1 MTTLGN
7 PRCPIPT
14 ADPQTGWEIL
24 QTFVQ
29 ERSPLEA
36 LRTMRDHLGYI
47 FQVALPG
54 FRPIVLNGPKYNR
67 YLLISG
73 RENFHWRTE
82 SDPVTRLLRHG
93 VLVED
98 GESHD
103 LVRSP
108 MDDALSRKRV
118 NGYTE
123 VFWRSTDAIS
133 SQWEDGV
140 TVDMLVEMRK
150 IALLILMQSLFQVD
164 LRPDLERLFDSI
176 IRVIKYISPGTW
188 LIWPKFPR
196 PGYRRSIRQVDEYL
210 YGIIRDRREN
220 PNGKAD
226 LLTRMV
232 RDPQFNDDLI
242 RDQLLT
248 LLIAGHDTSTALL
261 AWVLYLLG
269 KHPKAL
275 AQAQNEADSVLGAE
289 PPTNDSI
296 KELRYLDLVIKET
309 LRLYPPIHVGN
320 RKSAVDVSL
329 DGYHIPKDS
338 RVMYSIYLTHRD
350 PEYWSNPE
358 SFKPERFDRA
368 QGQKPTAYA
377 YLPFGGGPRTCVGA
391 AFAQLEAKTVLARLL
406 QVFDLELLSE
416 NIRPHMGAT
425 LEPHP
430 DVRMRVH
437 HRSVML

>member
-1 MTTLGN
+1 L
-7 PRCPIPT
+7 
-14 ADPQTGWEIL
+14 
-24 QTFVQ
+24 V
-29 ERSPLEA
+29 
-36 LRTMRDHLGYI
+36 
-47 FQVALPG
+47 
-54 FRPIVLNGPKYNR
+54 
-67 YLLISG
+67 SG
-73 RENFHWRTE
+73 REYFHWRTE
-82 SDPVTRLLRHG
+82 SDPVTGLLRHG

-108 MDDALSRKRV
+108 MDAALSRKRV
-118 NGYTE
+118 NGHTE
-123 VFWRSTDAIS
+123 VFWRSTDAIT
-133 SQWEDGV
+133 SQWEEDF

-150 IALLILMQSLFQVD
+150 IALLILMQSLFQID
-164 LRPDLERLFDSI
+164 FHPHLERLFDSI

-196 PGYRRSIRQVDEYL
+196 PGYRRSIQQVDEYL
-210 YGIIRDRREN
+210 YGIIRDRRKN

-275 AQAQNEADSVLGAE
+275 AKAQNEVDSVLGAE

-296 KELRYLDLVIKET
+296 KELCYLDQVIKET

-320 RKSAVDVSL
+320 RKSAGDVSL

-350 PEYWSNPE
+350 PEYWPNPE
-358 SFKPERFDRA
+358 SFKPERFDRV

-377 YLPFGGGPRTCVGA
+377 YLPFGGGPRACVGA
-391 AFAQLEAKTVLARLL
+391 AFAQLEVKTVLARLL
-406 QVFDLELLSE
+406 QTFDLELLSE
-416 NIRPHMGAT
+416 NIRPYMGAT

-430 DVRMRVH
+430 GVRMRVH